1 MATSLPG
8 RGALRFTRGATSV
21 GRGAPR
27 FTRGATNVGRGAPRF
42 TRGAT
47 SVGGVWGAMSGP
59 PMLNSRD
66 DAVGEDADALNFR
79 LELVALLEELAE
91 GRAHALGR
99 AGGDHVAGQERE
111 ALREHGDALVHRKDH
126 LGRVTRLARLAVHAQ
141 RDVERLR
148 IGDLVGRDQHRPHRT
163 ERVERLAL
171 EPLLVKLL

>member
-47 SVGGVWGAMSGP
+47 SVGRGAPRFTRGATSVGGVWGAMSGP
-59 PMLNSRD
+59 PMLNGRD

-79 LELVALLEELAE
+79 LELVALLEEL
-91 GRAHALGR
+91 
-99 AGGDHVAGQERE
+99 
-111 ALREHGDALVHRKDH
+111 
-126 LGRVTRLARLAVHAQ
+126 
-141 RDVERLR
+141 
-148 IGDLVGRDQHRPHRT
+148 
-163 ERVERLAL
+163 
-171 EPLLVKLL
+171 